1 MPRRSDLA
9 CACSCGANAVLSI
22 ALLAQPPG
30 ERLHLKKPK
39 FIKLLGRPL
48 DERMLH
54 AVCQPCPPLVVVAW
68 NSPR

>member
-1 MPRRSDLA
+1 M
-9 CACSCGANAVLSI
+9 
-22 ALLAQPPG
+22 
-30 ERLHLKKPK
+30 HLKKPK